1 MTKAQIKPRNCASIW
16 TDGQTI
22 FAELPFGDLHHTISV
37 PNTVEGLAKILQ
49 LISHRTET
57 ARIGELGDPTQHQID
72 KPLVYDRAKI
82 RKVGKAKSNFTD
94 DQRDNA
100 KEVLRKMGI
109 I

>member
-16 TDGQTI
+16 TDGQII

-49 LISHRTET
+49 LISHRTESSK
-57 ARIGELGDPTQHQID
+57 IGEPGDPTQHQME
-72 KPLVYDRAKI
+72 KLVYDRAKI